1 MISDVALRISLLTRS
16 VATALPAL
24 RDFNP
29 LSISSLQKFLVNC
42 DVGFVVLSLAN
53 FSAKDRTR
61 LLILSLSAAFDD
73 GSAEL
78 RAVKCFNHS
87 SAVGELFSPI
97 SLFFPRSLRK
107 AQNSLGLEALERVY
121 SRRDLF

>member
-29 LSISSLQKFLVNC
+29 LSSSSLQKFLVNC
-42 DVGFVVLSLAN
+42 DVGFVVLSLAS

-61 LLILSLSAAFDD
+61 LLILSQSAAFDD

-97 SLFFPRSLRK
+97 GDEVSLVGHSGCHKGLRGFGFCK
-107 AQNSLGLEALERVY
+107 NAI
-121 SRRDLF
+121 FW